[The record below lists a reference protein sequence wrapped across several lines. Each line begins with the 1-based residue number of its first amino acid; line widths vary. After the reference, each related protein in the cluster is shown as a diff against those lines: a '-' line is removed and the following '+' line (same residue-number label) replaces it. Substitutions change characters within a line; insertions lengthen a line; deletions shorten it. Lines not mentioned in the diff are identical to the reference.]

1 MKDLA
6 KRRRVMQ
13 RSMRLGH
20 CICDARK
27 PCPCDLLKEK
37 DVCLCAGERL
47 EAPAGPVR
55 LTHLVTSAGCAS
67 KIDQASL
74 KRVIEGLAFPADPRV
89 LVGAAAGD
97 DAGVYQLNDGTA
109 LVQTVDVFTPSVDD
123 PYLFG
128 QVAAANSVSDIYA
141 MGGRPL
147 VALSIVGFPIGT
159 VPENVLHEIL
169 RGGIDKMAEAGVAV
183 IGGHSIKDPEIKA
196 GFAVTGIVDPKHLT
210 LRAGARPG
218 DVLILTKPIGTGIVA
233 FASQIDRAPAAAL
246 DAAARSMTALNKA
259 AAEVMIEFGAHGCTD
274 ITGFGLIGH
283 LAEMAAGS
291 RTDVEIVWD
300 DIPLLPGVLELVGQ
314 GVIPGGVERN
324 RESSGA
330 AATLGKG
337 VDQVMLEVCMDAQT
351 SGGLLIAAPKKNAD
365 ALLARLHSSGVT
377 DAAVIGKVRGKGAGR
392 VFIETRGKRPIVDS
406 TLSRDAPL
414 SREAPFT
421 EPGKSNVRRLGAAK
435 GRKWPSSGV
444 CCGDIIFTG
453 SSSRGAPLSREALPS
468 GEATFSREPKVSECY
483 ESEPDM
489 PKKSKAPSC
498 CPDHGPA
505 DAPAAGTNVARQK
518 FKEFMK
524 AVDAPGALD
533 AHTKEAIALAL
544 AVMARCGPCVKAH
557 VAKARGMG
565 FSDAEIDEAA
575 WMAIAFG
582 GSPVMMFY
590 STARAEAAAAESGG
604 QKPQAAQGGCCDR

>member
-1 MKDLA
+1 
-6 KRRRVMQ
+6 MQ

-27 PCPCDLLKEK
+27 PCPCDLFKEK
-37 DVCLCAGERL
+37 DVCLCAGEQL
-47 EAPAGPVR
+47 AAPTGPVR

-74 KRVIEGLAFPADPRV
+74 KRIIEGLSFPADPRV

-97 DAGVYQLNDGTA
+97 DAGVYQLDDGTA

-123 PYLFG
+123 PYMFG

-159 VPENVLHEIL
+159 VPEKVLHEIL

-196 GFAVTGIVDPKHLT
+196 GFAVTGVVDPKHLT
-210 LRAGARPG
+210 LRAGVRPG

-233 FASQIDRAPAAAL
+233 FAAQIDRAPKAAL
-246 DAAARSMTALNKA
+246 DAAARSMTALNKI
-259 AAEVMIEFGAHGCTD
+259 AAEVMLECGAHGCTD

-291 RTDVEIVWD
+291 GADVGIVWD

-314 GVIPGGVERN
+314 GVVPGGVERN

-330 AATLGKG
+330 AVTLGKG
-337 VDQVMLEVCMDAQT
+337 VSQVMLEVCMDAQT
-351 SGGLLIAAPKKNAD
+351 SGGLLIAVPKKKAG
-365 ALLARLHSSGVT
+365 ALLARLHKAGVT
-377 DAAVIGKVRGKGAGR
+377 EAAVIGKVRGKGAGR
-392 VFIETRGKRPIVDS
+392 VFIETRGNRTIIDS
-406 TLSRDAPL
+406 
-414 SREAPFT
+414 
-421 EPGKSNVRRLGAAK
+421 
-435 GRKWPSSGV
+435 
-444 CCGDIIFTG
+444 
-453 SSSRGAPLSREALPS
+453 
-468 GEATFSREPKVSECY
+468 TFSREPKVSAFF
-483 ESEPDM
+483 ESEKDM
-489 PKKSKAPSC
+489 SKKSKDPCC
-498 CPDHGPA
+498 CPDHGA
-505 DAPAAGTNVARQK
+505 EAAPATGASVAQQK
-518 FKEFMK
+518 FKEFM
-524 AVDAPGALD
+524 AAASAPGALD

-557 VAKARGMG
+557 VAKAKGMG

-582 GSPVMMFY
+582 GAPVMMFY
-590 STARAEAAAAESGG
+590 NTARAEAAAADSAGR
-604 QKPQAAQGGCCDR
+604 KPQAAAGGCCDR

>member
-27 PCPCDLLKEK
+27 PCPCDLFKEK

-55 LTHLVTSAGCAS
+55 LTHLVQNAGCAS

-74 KRVIEGLAFPADPRV
+74 KRIIEGLAFPADPRV

-97 DAGVYQLNDGTA
+97 DAGVYQLSDGTA
-109 LVQTVDVFTPSVDD
+109 IVQTVDVFTPSVDD

-159 VPENVLHEIL
+159 VPEKVLHEIL

-183 IGGHSIKDPEIKA
+183 IGGHSIKDAEIKA
-196 GFAVTGIVDPKHLT
+196 GFAVTGVVDPKHLT

-233 FASQIDRAPAAAL
+233 FAAQIDRAPASAL
-246 DAAARSMTALNKA
+246 DAAARSMTTLNKT
-259 AAEVMIEFGAHGCTD
+259 AAEAMLQFGAHGCTD

-291 RTDVEIVWD
+291 STDVEIIWD

-337 VDQVMLEVCMDAQT
+337 VEQVMLEVCMDAQT
-351 SGGLLIAAPKKNAD
+351 SGGLLIAVPRKKAD
-365 ALLARLHSSGVT
+365 ALLARLHARGVT
-377 DAAVIGKVRGKGAGR
+377 EAAVIGKVRGKGAGR
-392 VFIETRGKRPIVDS
+392 VFIETRGKRPIVD
-406 TLSRDAPL
+406 APL
-414 SREAPFT
+414 SREIP
-421 EPGKSNVRRLGAAK
+421 
-435 GRKWPSSGV
+435 
-444 CCGDIIFTG
+444 
-453 SSSRGAPLSREALPS
+453 
-468 GEATFSREPKVSECY
+468 FSREPKVSECY

-489 PKKSKAPSC
+489 PKKSKDPCC

-505 DAPAAGTNVARQK
+505 AAPAATTNVAQQK

-544 AVMARCGPCVKAH
+544 AVMARCGPCVKNH
-557 VAKARGMG
+557 VAKARSMG
-565 FSDAEIDEAA
+565 FSDEEIDEAA

-590 STARAEAAAAESGG
+590 NNARAEAAAAETRG
-604 QKPQAAQGGCCDR
+604 QKPQAAKGGCCDR

>member
-27 PCPCDLLKEK
+27 PCPCDLLKER

-55 LTHLVTSAGCAS
+55 LTHLVQNAGCAS

-97 DAGVYQLNDGTA
+97 DAGVYQLEGGTA

-159 VPENVLHEIL
+159 VPEKVLHEIL

-196 GFAVTGIVDPKHLT
+196 GFAVTGVVDPKHLT

-233 FASQIDRAPAAAL
+233 FAAQIDRAPKAAL
-246 DAAARSMTALNKA
+246 DAAARSMTTLNKI
-259 AAEVMIEFGAHGCTD
+259 AAELMLEFGAHGCTD

-324 RESSGA
+324 RESSA
-330 AATLGKG
+330 AAVTLGKG
-337 VDQVMLEVCMDAQT
+337 VGQVMLDVCMDAQT
-351 SGGLLIAAPKKNAD
+351 SGGLLIAAPKKKAD
-365 ALLARLHSSGVT
+365 ALLARLHEAGVT

-392 VFIETRGKRPIVDS
+392 VFIETRGNRTILDS
-406 TLSRDAPL
+406 TLSR
-414 SREAPFT
+414 ET
-421 EPGKSNVRRLGAAK
+421 
-435 GRKWPSSGV
+435 
-444 CCGDIIFTG
+444 
-453 SSSRGAPLSREALPS
+453 
-468 GEATFSREPKVSECY
+468 TFSREPKVSALSS
-483 ESEPDM
+483 ESEIDM
-489 PKKSKAPSC
+489 PKKSKEPCC
-498 CPDHGPA
+498 CPDHSA
-505 DAPAAGTNVARQK
+505 APAPATGVGITQQK
-518 FKEFMK
+518 FKEFM
-524 AVDAPGALD
+524 AAASAPGALD
-533 AHTKEAIALAL
+533 AHTKEAIALSL
-544 AVMARCGPCVKAH
+544 AVMARCGPCVKVH
-557 VAKARGMG
+557 IAKARGMG

-590 STARAEAAAAESGG
+590 NAARAEAAAAETGG
-604 QKPQAAQGGCCDR
+604 P

>member
-20 CICDARK
+20 CICDARN
-27 PCPCDLLKEK
+27 PCPCDLFKER

-55 LTHLVTSAGCAS
+55 LTHLVQNAGCAS

-259 AAEVMIEFGAHGCTD
+259 AAEVMIEFGVHGCTD

-300 DIPLLPGVLELVGQ
+300 DIPLLPGVLELAGQ

-392 VFIETRGKRPIVDS
+392 VFIETRGNRPIADS
-406 TLSRDAPL
+406 PL
-414 SREAPFT
+414 
-421 EPGKSNVRRLGAAK
+421 
-435 GRKWPSSGV
+435 
-444 CCGDIIFTG
+444 
-453 SSSRGAPLSREALPS
+453 
-468 GEATFSREPKVSECY
+468 SREPKVSECY

-489 PKKSKAPSC
+489 PKKSKDPCC
-498 CPDHGPA
+498 CPDHGPSA
-505 DAPAAGTNVARQK
+505 APAAGTNVAQQK

-565 FSDAEIDEAA
+565 FSDEEIDEAA

-590 STARAEAAAAESGG
+590 NTARAEAAAASSG
-604 QKPQAAQGGCCDR
+604 QKPPAHAGGCCDR

>member
-27 PCPCDLLKEK
+27 PCPCDLLKER

-47 EAPAGPVR
+47 PAPSVPVR
-55 LTHLVTSAGCAS
+55 LTHLVTNAGCAS

-74 KRVIEGLAFPADPRV
+74 KRVIEGLSFPADPRV

-97 DAGVYQLNDGTA
+97 DAGVYQLDGGTA

-159 VPENVLHEIL
+159 VPEKVLHEIL

-196 GFAVTGIVDPKHLT
+196 GFAVTGVVDPKRLT

-218 DVLILTKPIGTGIVA
+218 DVLVLTKPIGTGIVA
-233 FASQIDRAPAAAL
+233 FAAQIDRAPKAAL
-246 DAAARSMTALNKA
+246 NAAARSMTALNKA
-259 AAEVMIEFGAHGCTD
+259 AAEVMLKCGAHGCTD
-274 ITGFGLIGH
+274 VTGFGLIGH

-314 GVIPGGVERN
+314 GVVPGGVERN

-330 AATLGKG
+330 AVKLGKG
-337 VDQVMLEVCMDAQT
+337 VTQAMLEICMDAQT
-351 SGGLLIAAPKKNAD
+351 SGGLLIAVPKKKAD
-365 ALLARLHSSGVT
+365 VLLARLHESGVA
-377 DAAVIGKVRGKGAGR
+377 DAAVIGKVRCKGKGR
-392 VFIETRGKRPIVDS
+392 VFIETRGSRPIVD
-406 TLSRDAPL
+406 AP
-414 SREAPFT
+414 
-421 EPGKSNVRRLGAAK
+421 PGRR
-435 GRKWPSSGV
+435 
-444 CCGDIIFTG
+444 
-453 SSSRGAPLSREALPS
+453 
-468 GEATFSREPKVSECY
+468 PKVIECCP
-483 ESEPDM
+483 EGGTDVA
-489 PKKSKAPSC
+489 KKPGSPSC
-498 CPDHGPA
+498 CSDHGPPA
-505 DAPAAGTNVARQK
+505 AAPAASASAAQQK
-518 FKEFMK
+518 FNEFIK
-524 AVDAPGALD
+524 AVDASGALD

-544 AVMARCGPCVKAH
+544 AVMARCGPCVKHH
-557 VAKARGMG
+557 VAKAKGMG
-565 FSDAEIDEAA
+565 FSDEEIDEAA

-590 STARAEAAAAESGG
+590 STARAEASDAEARGP
-604 QKPQAAQGGCCDR
+604 KPQSAAGGCCDR

>member
-1 MKDLA
+1 MKDLT

-27 PCPCDLLKEK
+27 PCPCDLFKEK

-47 EAPAGPVR
+47 AAPTGPVR

-74 KRVIEGLAFPADPRV
+74 KRVIEGLSFPADPRV

-97 DAGVYQLNDGTA
+97 DAGVYQLDDGTA

-147 VALSIVGFPIGT
+147 VALSIVGFPIDT

-196 GFAVTGIVDPKHLT
+196 GFAVTGVVDPAHLT

-218 DVLILTKPIGTGIVA
+218 DVLVLTKPIGTGIVA
-233 FASQIDRAPAAAL
+233 FAAQMDRAPAAAL
-246 DAAARSMTALNKA
+246 DAAARSMTTLNKA
-259 AAEVMIEFGAHGCTD
+259 AAELMLECGAHGCTD

-291 RTDVEIVWD
+291 GTDVEIVWD

-314 GVIPGGVERN
+314 GVVPGGVERN

-330 AATLGKG
+330 AVKLGKG
-337 VDQVMLEVCMDAQT
+337 VEQSMLDVCMDAQT
-351 SGGLLIAAPKKNAD
+351 SGGLLIAVPKKKAD
-365 ALLARLHSSGVT
+365 ALLARLHKAGVAE
-377 DAAVIGKVRGKGAGR
+377 AAVIGKVRGKGAGR
-392 VFIETRGKRPIVDS
+392 VFIETRGSRPIA
-406 TLSRDAPL
+406 DAPF
-414 SREAPFT
+414 SRET
-421 EPGKSNVRRLGAAK
+421 TLG
-435 GRKWPSSGV
+435 
-444 CCGDIIFTG
+444 
-453 SSSRGAPLSREALPS
+453 RET
-468 GEATFSREPKVSECY
+468 TFSREPKVSALSS

-489 PKKSKAPSC
+489 SKKSKEPCC
-498 CPDHGPA
+498 CPDHSA
-505 DAPAAGTNVARQK
+505 APAPAGGTTAAQQK

-524 AVDAPGALD
+524 AVEAPGALD
-533 AHTKEAIALAL
+533 AHTKAAIALAL
-544 AVMARCGPCVKAH
+544 AVMARCGPCVKHH
-557 VAKARGMG
+557 VAKAKGMG
-565 FSDAEIDEAA
+565 FSDEEIDEAA

-590 STARAEAAAAESGG
+590 NAARAEAAAADSAGR
-604 QKPQAAQGGCCDR
+604 KPQAAAGGCCDR

>member
-1 MKDLA
+1 MKDTA

-27 PCPCDLLKEK
+27 PCPCDLFKDK

-55 LTHLVTSAGCAS
+55 LTHLVQNAGCAS

-74 KRVIEGLAFPADPRV
+74 KRVIEGLSFPADPRV

-97 DAGVYQLNDGTA
+97 DAGVYQLTDGTA

-159 VPENVLHEIL
+159 VPEKVLHEIL

-196 GFAVTGIVDPKHLT
+196 GFAVTGVVDPKHLT

-233 FASQIDRAPAAAL
+233 FASQIDRAPKAAL
-246 DAAARSMTALNKA
+246 DAAARSMTTLNKI
-259 AAEVMIEFGAHGCTD
+259 AAELMLEFGAHGCTD

-291 RTDVEIVWD
+291 GADVEITWD

-337 VDQVMLEVCMDAQT
+337 VEQVMLEVCMDAQT
-351 SGGLLIAAPKKNAD
+351 SGGLLIAVPKKKAD
-365 ALLARLHSSGVT
+365 ALLARLHESGVT
-377 DAAVIGKVRGKGAGR
+377 EAAVIGKVRGKGAGR
-392 VFIETRGKRPIVDS
+392 VFIETRGNRPIADS
-406 TLSRDAPL
+406 
-414 SREAPFT
+414 
-421 EPGKSNVRRLGAAK
+421 
-435 GRKWPSSGV
+435 
-444 CCGDIIFTG
+444 
-453 SSSRGAPLSREALPS
+453 
-468 GEATFSREPKVSECY
+468 TFSREPKVNAFN

-489 PKKSKAPSC
+489 PKKSKDPCC
-498 CPDHGPA
+498 CPDHGPSA
-505 DAPAAGTNVARQK
+505 APAAGTNVAQQK
-518 FKEFMK
+518 FKEFM
-524 AVDAPGALD
+524 AVASAPGALD

-590 STARAEAAAAESGG
+590 NTALAEAAAAPSG
-604 QKPQAAQGGCCDR
+604 QKPPATAGGCCDR